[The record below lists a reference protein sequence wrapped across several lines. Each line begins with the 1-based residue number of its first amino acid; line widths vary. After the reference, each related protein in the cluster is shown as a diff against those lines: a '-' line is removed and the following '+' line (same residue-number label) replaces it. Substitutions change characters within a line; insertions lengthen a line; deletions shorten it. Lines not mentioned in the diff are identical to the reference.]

1 MEKLRRIARPIS
13 HFVILAFLWLG
24 VQLPAAHAGIVGT
37 ETLVSS
43 EQAQQDRA
51 HILKLLE
58 RKDVQE
64 QLVAYGVDA
73 EQAKARVNSL
83 TDAEMRSLAGQM
95 DQLPAG
101 GDSVVG
107 ILFAIF
113 IILLITDILGLT
125 NIFPFV
131 KHRR

>member
-13 HFVILAFLWLG
+13 HFVIIAFLWLG

-83 TDAEMRSLAGQM
+83 TDTEMRSLAGKM

>member
-37 ETLVSS
+37 ETLVTS

-83 TDAEMRSLAGQM
+83 TDAEMHSLAGQM

-101 GDSVVG
+101 GDSIVG
-107 ILFAIF
+107 VLFAIF

-125 NIFPFV
+125 SIFPFV

>member
-1 MEKLRRIARPIS
+1 MEKLRRIARPIA

-83 TDAEMRSLAGQM
+83 TDAEMHSLAGQM
-95 DQLPAG
+95 NQLPAG
-101 GDSVVG
+101 GDSIVG
-107 ILFAIF
+107 VLFAIF

>member
-1 MEKLRRIARPIS
+1 MEKLRRIAKPIS

-24 VQLPAAHAGIVGT
+24 VQLPAAQAGIVGT
-37 ETLVSS
+37 ESLVSS

-83 TDAEMRSLAGQM
+83 TDAEMRTLAGQM

>member
-1 MEKLRRIARPIS
+1 MEKFRRIAKPIS

-24 VQLPAAHAGIVGT
+24 FQLPAANAGIVGT
-37 ETLVSS
+37 EVLVSS
-43 EQAQQDRA
+43 EQGQQDRA

-107 ILFAIF
+107 VLFAIF

-125 NIFPFV
+125 SIFPFV

>member
-83 TDAEMRSLAGQM
+83 TDAEMRNLAGQM

-101 GDSVVG
+101 GDSIVG
-107 ILFAIF
+107 VLFAIF

>member
-64 QLVAYGVDA
+64 QLVAYGVDV